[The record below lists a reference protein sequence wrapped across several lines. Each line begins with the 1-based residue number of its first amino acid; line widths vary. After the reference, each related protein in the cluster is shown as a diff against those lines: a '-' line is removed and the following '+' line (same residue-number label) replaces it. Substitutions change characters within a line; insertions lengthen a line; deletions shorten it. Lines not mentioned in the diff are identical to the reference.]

1 MSVTKSLN
9 QGRKIKGDKSK
20 PSGNFRDG
28 LKPDNGVQERV
39 RVRKTMGTCC
49 LHLNFKTLS
58 VSHGSLNA
66 QVKATV
72 SKLSLVLSWFVHL
85 LNWP

>member
-9 QGRKIKGDKSK
+9 QGRRIKGDKSK

-28 LKPDNGVQERV
+28 LKPENRVQDRV
-39 RVRKTMGTCC
+39 RVRKTMDACC

-66 QVKATV
+66 QVQ